1 MENGLEYAVEAP
13 SFEFVDIAKVV
24 IAEETT
30 PERVMIL
37 RETFR
42 ALSDEA
48 REFMRVVLDAPERL
62 YLLNGKLKKRAFQRY
77 CRNKYGWS
85 STQVEELKFELG
97 FYCQMALLRRR

>member
-1 MENGLEYAVEAP
+1 MDTRLESTIGEVP
-13 SFEFVDIAKVV
+13 NMFVDISKVEV
-24 IAEETT
+24 VEETT

>member
-1 MENGLEYAVEAP
+1 MDTRLESTIGEVP
-13 SFEFVDIAKVV
+13 NMFVDISKVEV
-24 IAEETT
+24 VEETT

-62 YLLNGKLKKRAFQRY
+62 YLINGKLKKRAFQRY
-77 CRNKYGWS
+77 CRNKYGMS
-85 STQVEELKFELG
+85 STQVESLKFELG